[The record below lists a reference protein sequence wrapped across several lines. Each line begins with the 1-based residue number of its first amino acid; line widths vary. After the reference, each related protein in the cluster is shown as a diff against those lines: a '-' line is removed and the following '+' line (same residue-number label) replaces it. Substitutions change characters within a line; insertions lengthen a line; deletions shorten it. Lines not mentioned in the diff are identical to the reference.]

1 MLSLTKV
8 VKSCLILYICILFQ
22 KNGLKAVIGD
32 LENCY
37 EVPGDV
43 ENPGHLYSNRRAW
56 TECDTTELFTITSRM
71 ALQQDSSHNRFAPD
85 IRAFGLLVLEMLVA
99 MSQYKQQ
106 IKSVSRS
113 RVSRLLEEVV
123 RDATESEQPVDT
135 STPHEYHLHDDENCA
150 CSTRVV
156 DVRVHSGQA
165 MYQPSDEMEE
175 WQSRYDGP
183 QGQRNEPSN
192 QAELDKTSLI
202 PTQPL
207 DASEHAS
214 LSSAQNNGAD
224 FCLTCGQTFNSTS
237 SNEMH
242 SCPGLFASQGTD
254 RSEEESLC
262 ASCQYEEV
270 NEPLDYDGVVV
281 NRGSAT
287 PPKLSVRAFSVD
299 KTKKLVK
306 PRSQGQAPFTR
317 DHVVELPE
325 IGESD
330 TDSVASVYMPYRKQ
344 ILTNGSFL
352 TPRTTPELR
361 TPTSRSDS
369 ATATPTSVNQDARS
383 PVLNDNNTDSSD
395 SKSHVK
401 ETESRQDTP
410 LVIKVQEIGF
420 QTIYEEDENQNT
432 IMPPKN
438 KPHIPPKPR
447 KIFKHPVPVKRR
459 PPPPLPRSEG
469 TMSGQT
475 EGVGKKR
482 FSMASLDESV
492 VSAADSGLGSSHYE
506 SSYCGSEVS
515 SIYLQPGSRN
525 TIYSGSM
532 TEGSETYCPVRPVL
546 NDKISGST
554 NRIADSGIESSA
566 DSCEELTARHS
577 RLQHGHF
584 QQDSDPTT
592 YNSEGSSNTNTEHH
606 ISNEDDQDSVNNTYE
621 QLPDFPDSPVVQPRR
636 KGKQPCVGHHEHLE
650 NSPCKSK
657 QPSLD
662 GAEKTSVTISTQTTD
677 SLERPKSGRRKSGEN
692 LEEGDWKTLVDK
704 ASSARESECQPNCD
718 CGDSPK
724 LANFPQTSFRGHSL
738 QPHTVRQKTRVHQ
751 ETVHSQPVLAQTA
764 TYPQKLQPPPHLP
777 PKQIYTQSLPHYKY
791 YEIGPKADSHHSNK
805 LTVSSIENLYTQQHG
820 SPYTRYALNDKA
832 KVHRAFLDQDKN
844 SKADLDHQCYMD
856 SHDPSESCHQVD
868 VSGQTSAS
876 SNVPSG
882 HPTPWSDY
890 RHNLA
895 YYKSEQPNVHE
906 VYRSAFH
913 KPSPNQKNIGFP
925 QPYADG
931 HYETDEQK
939 LSREMDKLNKEG
951 RLGVVAGQVS
961 IC

>member
-1 MLSLTKV
+1 MS
-8 VKSCLILYICILFQ
+8 YFQ
-22 KNGLKAVIGD
+22 KNGVKAVIGD

-37 EVPGDV
+37 EVSRDE
-43 ENPGHLYSNRRAW
+43 ENPGHLYSNRRTW

-71 ALQQDSSHNRFAPD
+71 ALQQDSGHNKFAPD

-99 MSQYKQQ
+99 MSQYKQK

-135 STPHEYHLHDDENCA
+135 STPHEYHLHDDENCD

-156 DVRVHSGQA
+156 DVRVHNGHA
-165 MYQPSDEMEE
+165 MYQPSDEIEE
-175 WQSRYDGP
+175 WQSTYDGP
-183 QGQRNEPSN
+183 QTQGNEPSN

-202 PTQPL
+202 PTQPHG
-207 DASEHAS
+207 AGEHV
-214 LSSAQNNGAD
+214 LLNSAQNNGAD
-224 FCLTCGQTFNSTS
+224 MCLTCGQTFNCTS

-242 SCPGLFASQGTD
+242 SCLASQGTD
-254 RSEEESLC
+254 RTEEESLC

-270 NEPLDYDGVVV
+270 NEALDYNSPVVDGG
-281 NRGSAT
+281 NAT

-299 KTKKLVK
+299 KTKKQIK

-330 TDSVASVYMPYRKQ
+330 TESVASVYRPYARRGSHSGKQ

-383 PVLNDNNTDSSD
+383 PVLSDNTDSSD
-395 SKSHVK
+395 NKSHVK
-401 ETESRQDTP
+401 ETESRQDTS

-432 IMPPKN
+432 TLPPKI
-438 KPHIPPKPR
+438 KPQIPPKPR
-447 KIFKHPVPVKRR
+447 KLFKPPVPLKRR

-469 TMSGQT
+469 TTSGQT
-475 EGVGKKR
+475 EGVSKKR
-482 FSMASLDESV
+482 FSMTSLDESV

-506 SSYCGSEVS
+506 SSYCGSEIS

-525 TIYSGSM
+525 TIYSRSM

-546 NDKISGST
+546 HDKKSGST
-554 NRIADSGIESSA
+554 NRITDSGIESSA

-577 RLQHGHF
+577 RMQQGHF

-592 YNSEGSSNTNTEHH
+592 YTSEGSSNTNTEHH
-606 ISNEDDQDSVNNTYE
+606 VTNEDEDSVNNTYE
-621 QLPDFPDSPVVQPRR
+621 QLPDIPDSPAVQPRR

-650 NSPCKSK
+650 NSPCKLK

-662 GAEKTSVTISTQTTD
+662 AAAKTSVTISTQTTD
-677 SLERPKSGRRKSGEN
+677 SLKRPKSDRRKSGESVM
-692 LEEGDWKTLVDK
+692 EGDWKMLVDK
-704 ASSARESECQPNCD
+704 ASNADESDYQQNLDCD
-718 CGDSPK
+718 DSQK
-724 LANFPQTSFRGHSL
+724 RTNFPQTSFQGLSV
-738 QPHTVRQKTRVHQ
+738 QPHTVRQKTLVHQ
-751 ETVHSQPVLAQTA
+751 ETVHSQPVVSQTA

-777 PKQIYTQSLPHYKY
+777 PKQIYTQSLPHYQYYGINPNVDNQHGNKY
-791 YEIGPKADSHHSNK
+791 
-805 LTVSSIENLYTQQHG
+805 TVSSIENLYTQQQG
-820 SPYTRYALNDKA
+820 STYTRYALSNKA
-832 KVHRAFLDQDKN
+832 EVHRPRPLVDQDKN
-844 SKADLDHQCYMD
+844 SKADLNHQCQMD
-856 SHDPSESCHQVD
+856 SHDACESCHQVD
-868 VSGQTSAS
+868 VSRQPF
-876 SNVPSG
+876 VPSKY
-882 HPTPWSDY
+882 PTPWNDY
-890 RHNLA
+890 GHNLA
-895 YYKSEQPNVHE
+895 YYKSEQPNFHE
-906 VYRSAFH
+906 GYRSAFH
-913 KPSPNQKNIGFP
+913 KPSPNQKYTSFP
-925 QPYADG
+925 QLYPDG
-931 HYETDEQK
+931 QRETDEEK
-939 LSREMDKLNKEG
+939 LSHVIDKLNKEG
-951 RLGVVAGQVS
+951 RLGVVGGQVS
-961 IC
+961 IY

>member
-1 MLSLTKV
+1 
-8 VKSCLILYICILFQ
+8 
-22 KNGLKAVIGD
+22 
-32 LENCY
+32 
-37 EVPGDV
+37 
-43 ENPGHLYSNRRAW
+43 
-56 TECDTTELFTITSRM
+56 M
-71 ALQQDSSHNRFAPD
+71 ALQQDSSNNKFAPD

-99 MSQYKQQ
+99 MSQYKQK

-135 STPHEYHLHDDENCA
+135 STPHEYHLHDDENCD

-156 DVRVHSGQA
+156 DVRVHNGHA

-175 WQSRYDGP
+175 WQSTYDGP
-183 QGQRNEPSN
+183 QMQRNELSN
-192 QAELDKTSLI
+192 QAELDETSLI

-207 DASEHAS
+207 GADEHI
-214 LSSAQNNGAD
+214 LLNSAQNNGAD
-224 FCLTCGQTFNSTS
+224 MCLTCGQTLNSTC

-242 SCPGLFASQGTD
+242 SCLASQGTD

-270 NEPLDYDGVVV
+270 NEPLDYNSPVVDG
-281 NRGSAT
+281 GSAT

-299 KTKKLVK
+299 KTEKLVK
-306 PRSQGQAPFTR
+306 PRSQGQAPFAR

-330 TDSVASVYMPYRKQ
+330 TESVASVYRPYARRGSHSGKQ

-369 ATATPTSVNQDARS
+369 STATPTSVNQDARS
-383 PVLNDNNTDSSD
+383 PVLSDNTDSND
-395 SKSHVK
+395 GKSHVK

-432 IMPPKN
+432 TLPPKN
-438 KPHIPPKPR
+438 KPQIPPKPR
-447 KIFKHPVPVKRR
+447 KLFKPPVPLKRR

-475 EGVGKKR
+475 EGCKKR

-506 SSYCGSEVS
+506 SSYCGSEIS

-532 TEGSETYCPVRPVL
+532 TEGSETYCPLRL
-546 NDKISGST
+546 NDKKSGST
-554 NRIADSGIESSA
+554 NRIPDSGIESSA

-577 RLQHGHF
+577 RMQHGHF

-592 YNSEGSSNTNTEHH
+592 YTSEGSSNANTEHH
-606 ISNEDDQDSVNNTYE
+606 VTNEDEDSVNNTYE
-621 QLPDFPDSPVVQPRR
+621 QLPDIPDSPAVQPRR

-650 NSPCKSK
+650 NSPCKLK
-657 QPSLD
+657 QPSSD
-662 GAEKTSVTISTQTTD
+662 AAAKTSVTISTQTTD
-677 SLERPKSGRRKSGEN
+677 SLERPKSDRRKSGESVV
-692 LEEGDWKTLVDK
+692 EGDWKTLVDK
-704 ASSARESECQPNCD
+704 VSNTDESDYQHNFDCD
-718 CGDSPK
+718 DSQNRT
-724 LANFPQTSFRGHSL
+724 NFPQTSFQGYSV
-738 QPHTVRQKTRVHQ
+738 QPHTVRQKTLVHQ
-751 ETVHSQPVLAQTA
+751 ETVHSQPVVSQTA
-764 TYPQKLQPPPHLP
+764 TYPQKLHPPPHLP
-777 PKQIYTQSLPHYKY
+777 PKQIYTQSLPHHQY
-791 YEIGPKADSHHSNK
+791 YEIGPKVDNHHGNK
-805 LTVSSIENLYTQQHG
+805 YTVSSIENLYTQQQG
-820 SPYTRYALNDKA
+820 STYARYALSDKA
-832 KVHRAFLDQDKN
+832 EVHRTFVDEDKN
-844 SKADLDHQCYMD
+844 SNHQCPMN
-856 SHDPSESCHQVD
+856 SHDPCDSCHHVD
-868 VSGQTSAS
+868 GSGQPSVP

-882 HPTPWSDY
+882 YPTPWSDY

-906 VYRSAFH
+906 GYRSAFH
-913 KPSPNQKNIGFP
+913 KPSPNQKYLNFP
-925 QPYADG
+925 RPYADG
-931 HYETDEQK
+931 HHETDEEK
-939 LSREMDKLNKEG
+939 LSHVIDKLNKEG
-951 RLGVVAGQVS
+951 RLGVVGSQVS
-961 IC
+961 VY